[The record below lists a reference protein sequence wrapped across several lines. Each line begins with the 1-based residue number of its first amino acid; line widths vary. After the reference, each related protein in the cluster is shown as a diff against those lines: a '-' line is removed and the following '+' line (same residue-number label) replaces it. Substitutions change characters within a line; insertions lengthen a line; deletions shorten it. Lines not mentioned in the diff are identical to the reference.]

1 MRQLPHMN
9 ELAAKPG
16 LHVVGLYSQVHTL
29 EQIERV
35 IEKNK
40 ITYPITTDSDIFV
53 GAGYTAA
60 SLPKIWIIG
69 VEGKVIFIG
78 DRDYDELLEKE
89 LAKVKYP
96 GLGRA
101 DFHKDLEPAAK
112 AFGEGKY
119 AEAYKLA
126 EAIYDDTE
134 DEKAEEDADYIME
147 RIDDR
152 LGTLVVRAETAEVV
166 KDYQLAIN
174 CWKQIDTHY
183 AGLDDAEEAP
193 ERLKKLADSN
203 DVKKDIG
210 ARRDL
215 LKLMLSLDVA
225 FQTVDQEDAAAVQEF
240 RKKCLAEYREFHA
253 KNKGNSA
260 GDKAENLIEI
270 FENLLPAEDK
280 PVEEKPAEEKP
291 GEK

>member
-29 EQIERV
+29 EQIEQV
-35 IEKNK
+35 VEKHK
-40 ITYPITTDSDIFV
+40 ISYPLTADSDIFV
-53 GAGYTAA
+53 GAGYSAA
-60 SLPKIWIIG
+60 SLPTVWIVG
-69 VEGKVIFIG
+69 VEGKVIFVG

-101 DFHKDLEPAAK
+101 DFHADLGPAAK
-112 AFGEGKY
+112 AFGAGKY

-152 LGTLVVRAETAEVV
+152 LGTLVVRAETAEVI
-166 KDYQLAIN
+166 KDYRAAITN
-174 CWKQIDTHY
+174 WQQIASHF
-183 AGLDDAEEAP
+183 AGFDDAEEAP
-193 ERLKKLADSN
+193 ERLKKLTEDKAVQADI
-203 DVKKDIG
+203 K

-215 LKLMLSLDVA
+215 LALMLSLDVG
-225 FQTVDQEDAAAVQEF
+225 FQTVDQEDAGAVREF
-240 RKKCLAEYREFHA
+240 REKCLTKYRDFYA
-253 KNKGNSA
+253 KNKDNSA
-260 GDKAENLIEI
+260 GDKAESLIEI
-270 FENLLPAEDK
+270 FESILPAEA
-280 PVEEKPAEEKP
+280 PAEEKPAEEKP
-291 GEK
+291 AEK